1 MIPHKSRKFKAIIDL
16 LSSVIQ
22 DQADVQNRIGLIFDV
37 DIVHHG
43 ADFDTDT
50 KEIASH
56 LKSSAI
62 MPQAKIPIA
71 TMIVAAETVCPRD
84 HAMFYNNPK
93 LEKNRVQII
102 TKILRWHPQAATAP
116 FFNGRTP
123 LTQAIAHG
131 GTWHQMGYHNG
142 VSDFNNGNFGVLQL
156 LWGYA
161 PEQTLEIDP
170 VSGLYPFMLAA
181 TILASQRN
189 RNELERDHDVVDTV
203 FCLLRK

>member
-123 LTQAIAHG
+123 LIQAIAHG

-142 VSDFNNGNFGVLQL
+142 VSDSDNDDLGVLQL

-181 TILASQRN
+181 TILSS
-189 RNELERDHDVVDTV
+189 
-203 FCLLRK
+203 